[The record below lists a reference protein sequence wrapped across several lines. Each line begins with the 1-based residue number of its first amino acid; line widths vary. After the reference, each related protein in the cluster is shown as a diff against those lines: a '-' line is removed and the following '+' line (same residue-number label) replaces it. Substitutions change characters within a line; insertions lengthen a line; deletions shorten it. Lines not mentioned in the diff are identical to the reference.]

1 MFCIFRAIIFSSFFG
16 NHHLFMFL
24 RFLLNFC
31 NCPFVGNGQQRF
43 HVTSQQTA
51 WCSETKK
58 QRPCWFSKLILW
70 ELNSIFYTNI
80 IFYFKNSKAACHVSE
95 NALYQI
101 KWYSKT
107 RVWQS
112 ISRFARQA
120 LRSLWR
126 ELSVIFARGK
136 LCRSEERR
144 VGKECRSR
152 WSPYH

>member
-1 MFCIFRAIIFSSFFG
+1 MYFSCHHFF
-16 NHHLFMFL
+16 
-24 RFLLNFC
+24 
-31 NCPFVGNGQQRF
+31 
-43 HVTSQQTA
+43 
-51 WCSETKK
+51 
-58 QRPCWFSKLILW
+58 LILW
-70 ELNSIFYTNI
+70 KPPSFHVFALSFKFLQLSFCWKRSAAFSRDVTADCVVFRNKETMAMLVFQTNPLGIELYFYTNI
-80 IFYFKNSKAACHVSE
+80 IFYFKNSMVACHVSE

-136 LCRSEERR
+136 LCSSTMTI
-144 VGKECRSR
+144 K
-152 WSPYH
+152 W

>member
-1 MFCIFRAIIFSSFFG
+1 MYFSCHHFF
-16 NHHLFMFL
+16 
-24 RFLLNFC
+24 
-31 NCPFVGNGQQRF
+31 
-43 HVTSQQTA
+43 
-51 WCSETKK
+51 
-58 QRPCWFSKLILW
+58 LILW
-70 ELNSIFYTNI
+70 KPPSFHVFPLSFKFLQLSFCWKRSAAFSRDTTADCVVFRDKETMAMLVFQTNPLGIELYFYTNI
-80 IFYFKNSKAACHVSE
+80 IFYFKNSMAACHVSE

-136 LCRSEERR
+136 LCSSTMTI
-144 VGKECRSR
+144 K
-152 WSPYH
+152 W